1 MLKQLLFCLTEDCLI
16 TERMIYMAY
25 QYRSRIRYSE
35 IGEDKKLTLPGLV
48 NYFQDC
54 STFQSEALGIGLDTL
69 GARQRA
75 WLLASWK
82 IVIDRL
88 PRLGEEVV
96 TETWPYGFKG
106 FQGNR
111 NFRMLDQE
119 GHTLAAAASVWIYL
133 NVESGH
139 PCRIDGDVLE
149 AYELEEELPLGPF
162 SRKIP
167 VPEESTERDS
177 FLVMRSH
184 LDTNH
189 HVNNGQY
196 ILMAEEY
203 LPEGFKV
210 KQIRVEYRKA
220 AVLHDTIVPFVCT
233 EPQRCTVSLCGSDEK
248 PFAVVEFSE

>member
-1 MLKQLLFCLTEDCLI
+1 MK
-16 TERMIYMAY
+16 Y

-35 IGEDKKLTLPGLV
+35 TGEDKKLTLPGLV

-54 STFQSEALGIGLDTL
+54 STFQSEDLGVGLDML
-69 GARQRA
+69 GKRHRA

-82 IVIDRL
+82 IVIERM
-88 PRLGEEVV
+88 PQLGEEVV

-106 FQGNR
+106 FFGNR
-111 NFRMLDQE
+111 NFRMQDNE
-119 GHTLAAAASVWIYL
+119 GRTLASAASAWIYL

-139 PCRIDGDVLE
+139 PCRIDEDVLA
-149 AYELEEELPLGPF
+149 AYELGEELPIGPF

-167 VPEESTERDS
+167 VPQESMEKDS

-203 LPEGFKV
+203 LPEDFQV
-210 KQIRVEYRKA
+210 KQICVEYRRA
-220 AVLHDTIVPFVCT
+220 AVLHDVIVPFVCT
-233 EPQRCTVSLCGSDEK
+233 ETQRCTVSLCGSDEK
-248 PFAVVEFSE
+248 PFAIVEFS

>member
-1 MLKQLLFCLTEDCLI
+1 MK
-16 TERMIYMAY
+16 Y

-35 IGEDKKLTLPGLV
+35 IGEDRRLTLPGLV

-54 STFQSEALGIGLDTL
+54 STFQSEELGVGLERL
-69 GARQRA
+69 GGRYRA
-75 WLLASWK
+75 WILASWK

-88 PRLGEEVV
+88 PQLGEEVI

-106 FQGNR
+106 FFGDR
-111 NFRMLDQE
+111 NFRMLDSAGQ
-119 GHTLAAAASVWIYL
+119 TLARAASAWIYL
-133 NVESGH
+133 NVENGH
-139 PCRIDGDVLE
+139 PCRIDEDILA
-149 AYELEEELPLGPF
+149 AYELDEELPLGPF

-167 VPEESTERDS
+167 MPQESTEKDS
-177 FLVMRSH
+177 FPVMRCH

-203 LPEGFKV
+203 LPEEFPV

-220 AVLHDTIVPFVCT
+220 AVLHDIIVPFVYT

-248 PFAVVEFSE
+248 PFAVVEFSAETVSQ